1 LPRTRETSH
10 MTDPPQRPSFWFDS
24 VGGPPAAAPPP
35 WRDGVRVAICGVG
48 YTGLWTAWDLKR
60 LEPALDI
67 AVYEAEHVGCGASGR
82 NGGWCVGLA
91 WGLDGLLARDETR
104 SRGMALARELF
115 ATVDE
120 VGRVCQAENIDAHY
134 A

>member
-1 LPRTRETSH
+1 
-10 MTDPPQRPSFWFDS
+10 
-24 VGGPPAAAPPP
+24 
-35 WRDGVRVAICGVG
+35 
-48 YTGLWTAWDLKR
+48 
-60 LEPALDI
+60 
-67 AVYEAEHVGCGASGR
+67 
-82 NGGWCVGLA
+82 GGWCVGLA

-134 A
+134 AKGGTLTVASVPFRAGVMQRELETLYRYGLGEGDYRWLAADEAQQRVGMRDNHGALYFSHCAAIHPVRLVLGLADALR